1 MLHGAATGWDLDEG
15 VGAHVPLFR
24 DIGQATGGLGKVE
37 AGRLLRGL
45 NCGGRAA
52 RRFSEGKG
60 RAEQKAGRAPQRP
73 RAAGVGHRSACW
85 WHGAKQD

>member
-1 MLHGAATGWDLDEG
+1 MLHGAATGWDLEEG

-45 NCGGRAA
+45 NCGG
-52 RRFSEGKG
+52 
-60 RAEQKAGRAPQRP
+60 
-73 RAAGVGHRSACW
+73 
-85 WHGAKQD
+85 